1 MKSYSLIALPLIAA
15 LVVWQGIALHGLRSQ
30 SAGETEPPPTAA
42 RPSKVERRHTD
53 LPSLPADPDSADHQ
67 RDYLRQASA
76 LRQPI
81 DRSAAAE
88 SWADSLTTP
97 EALKSAL
104 DALDALTGAS
114 AEERAAF
121 MRQFGPALFSQWG
134 RIDPKGGL
142 IEWAGLE
149 LDDQWLLTD
158 TDPSLLTMGAATGS
172 PFPEPLIASW
182 SISDPDGLFKE
193 LTGSES
199 VFGSTKVRVPSYD
212 AENDATTYR
221 YEMKANAPGLDIDL
235 GEIFQQFAA
244 QQDTTSLIDR
254 LDTFAKADTDASPLP
269 PGAMTSFV
277 SNQLIAEQGG
287 VDAAL
292 TAARALPEST
302 ARDRIVMD
310 LTASQLM
317 REVRALKGKGE
328 NAEAVDPSTRQ
339 EILTAFEKTS
349 PAGQEQFLSTLGRE
363 ASASWETSRN
373 PSFAELHEQLHALHQ
388 QAAGNPS
395 EASAPGDK
403 VLLLG
408 E

>member
-1 MKSYSLIALPLIAA
+1 MKSYSLIALPLIVA
-15 LVVWQGIALHGLRSQ
+15 LVVWQGIALNNLRSQ
-30 SAGETEPPPTAA
+30 SADETGPSPTAN
-42 RPSKVERRHTD
+42 RPANTERRHAD
-53 LPSLPADPDSADHQ
+53 LPPLPADPASADHQ
-67 RDYLRQASA
+67 RDFLRQVAT

-104 DALDALTGAS
+104 DALTEAP
-114 AEERAAF
+114 AEERAAL

-142 IEWAGLE
+142 LEWAGLE

-182 SISDPDGLFKE
+182 SISDPDGLFQE
-193 LTGSES
+193 LTGSDSLFRSEL
-199 VFGSTKVRVPSYD
+199 
-212 AENDATTYR
+212 AQ
-221 YEMKANAPGLDIDL
+221 LDIDL
-235 GEIFQQFAA
+235 GEVFQQFAA
-244 QQDTTSLIDR
+244 QQDTASLIDR
-254 LDTFAKADTDASPLP
+254 LDAFSKAGTESPPLP

-277 SNQLIAEQGG
+277 SNQLIADQGG
-287 VDAAL
+287 VNAAL
-292 TAARALPEST
+292 AAAEALPEST

-317 REVRALKGKGE
+317 REVRALQGKGE
-328 NAEAVDPSTRQ
+328 NAEALDPSTSQ
-339 EILTAFEKTS
+339 EILTSFEQAS
-349 PAGQEQFLSTLGRE
+349 PAGQEQFLATLAKE
-363 ASASWETSRN
+363 ALASWETRRN
-373 PSFAELHEQLHALHQ
+373 PSFADLRKQLHALHQ
-388 QAAGNPS
+388 QAADNSS
-395 EASAPGDK
+395 EASPPGNE